1 VPRPQLLSHA
11 YRLGGVERKATTT
24 ATLSSGRHD
33 GMPTETARYWR
44 HGAVP
49 GVDLLRATY
58 VTHRYAR
65 HAHET
70 YTVGVIESGVE
81 EFDYGGARLRAGP
94 GAVALLNPE
103 VVHTGQAGT
112 AEGWSYRMLYPAVS
126 LVAGLASE
134 LGAPRGT
141 PAFDETVVD
150 DARCARLL
158 RSAHLAA
165 EHGDRLASA
174 SLLTAALAGILR
186 AHARLPGYAG
196 RPARARKSSAAVTA
210 VRDVLA
216 DRLADPPGLDELALA
231 TGMSPFALLRAF
243 RDETGLP
250 PHAYLN
256 QLRVRLARRLL
267 DSGLPPADVAARAG
281 FADQPHL
288 SRHFK
293 RVVGVPPGA
302 YQRERDAAAGAR
314 RGKNVQDSPAGRP
327 LASGHGRSR

>member
-1 VPRPQLLSHA
+1 
-11 YRLGGVERKATTT
+11 
-24 ATLSSGRHD
+24 
-33 GMPTETARYWR
+33 MPTETARYWR

-81 EFDYGGARLRAGP
+81 EFDYG
-94 GAVALLNPE
+94 
-103 VVHTGQAGT
+103 
-112 AEGWSYRMLYPAVS
+112 
-126 LVAGLASE
+126 
-134 LGAPRGT
+134 
-141 PAFDETVVD
+141 
-150 DARCARLL
+150 
-158 RSAHLAA
+158 
-165 EHGDRLASA
+165 DRLASA
-174 SLLTAALAGILR
+174 SLLTAALAGILS

-196 RPARARKSSAAVTA
+196 RPRRARISAAAVAA

-231 TGMSPFALLRAF
+231 AGMSPFALLRAF

-267 DSGLPPADVAARAG
+267 DSGLPPADVAAEAG

-314 RGKNVQDSPAGRP
+314 RGKNVQDSPPGRP
-327 LASGHGRSR
+327 LAFGHGRSG

>member
-24 ATLSSGRHD
+24 AALSSGRHD

-103 VVHTGQAGT
+103 VVHTGQAGP

-126 LVAGLASE
+126 LVAGQHVLVNHLRRS
-134 LGAPRGT
+134 P
-141 PAFDETVVD
+141 
-150 DARCARLL
+150 RCAMCSRTGSPILP
-158 RSAHLAA
+158 
-165 EHGDRLASA
+165 ASM
-174 SLLTAALAGILR
+174 SSR
-186 AHARLPGYAG
+186 WLPG
-196 RPARARKSSAAVTA
+196 
-210 VRDVLA
+210 
-216 DRLADPPGLDELALA
+216 
-231 TGMSPFALLRAF
+231 
-243 RDETGLP
+243 
-250 PHAYLN
+250 
-256 QLRVRLARRLL
+256 
-267 DSGLPPADVAARAG
+267 
-281 FADQPHL
+281 
-288 SRHFK
+288 
-293 RVVGVPPGA
+293 
-302 YQRERDAAAGAR
+302 
-314 RGKNVQDSPAGRP
+314 
-327 LASGHGRSR
+327 